1 MEEKEY
7 WGFNWTALFIV
18 TACSLF
24 IFSLAI
30 KIVDGDFPNL
40 LLIISVIAGVLG
52 VISWLM
58 GKLAEQFNRKRK
70 ERRFISDATAD

>member
-1 MEEKEY
+1 MEEKGY

-18 TACSLF
+18 TACSTF

-30 KIVDGDFPNL
+30 KIVDGNFPGL
-40 LLIISVIAGVLG
+40 LLIITVIAGALG

-58 GKLAEQFNRKRK
+58 VTLTEQFNRKRK
-70 ERRFISDATAD
+70 ERRFISDATTD